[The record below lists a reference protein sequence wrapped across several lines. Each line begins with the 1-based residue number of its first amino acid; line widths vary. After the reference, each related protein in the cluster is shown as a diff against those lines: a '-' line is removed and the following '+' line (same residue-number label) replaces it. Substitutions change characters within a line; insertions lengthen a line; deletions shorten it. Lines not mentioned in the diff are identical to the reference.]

1 MKKIVTNYLIIL
13 LCVLV
18 ALFLTI
24 GCHEKEEYVEI
35 DPDFIFK
42 PDSLKM
48 QGQYIITAPK
58 LPFDQ
63 DFCNNSRVY
72 YQRADTMLTFKG
84 YREKM
89 SYEQKKSEG
98 WCLLD
103 WRIKSISVI
112 TLVDY
117 DSSHPKGSSLNDLL
131 GLKYW
136 YKFTEVEKPLSSFK
150 YGDVMLGDYYPYH
163 NQWSP
168 KQSLYLF
175 FLNQDKPWLESAS
188 YEVHIE
194 DAFGRTIVLKQ

>member
-1 MKKIVTNYLIIL
+1 MKRFFIEL
-13 LCVLV
+13 LCVFV
-18 ALFLTI
+18 SLFVTI

-35 DPDFIFK
+35 DPDYIFK

-48 QGQYIITAPK
+48 QGQYIIIAPK
-58 LPFDQ
+58 LPFDY
-63 DFCNNSRVY
+63 DFYNNSRDY

-103 WRIKSISVI
+103 WRIRSIDVI

-117 DSSHPKGSSLNDLL
+117 DPSHPKGSSLNDLL
-131 GLKYW
+131 GIKYW

-150 YGDVMLGDYYPYH
+150 YGDLMLGDYYPYSDGSWNH
-163 NQWSP
+163 

-175 FLNQDKPWLESAS
+175 FLNQEKPWLENSS

>member
-1 MKKIVTNYLIIL
+1 MKRFFIEL
-13 LCVLV
+13 LCVFV
-18 ALFLTI
+18 SLFVTI

-35 DPDFIFK
+35 DPDYIFK

-48 QGQYIITAPK
+48 QGQYIIIAPK
-58 LPFDQ
+58 LPFDY
-63 DFCNNSRVY
+63 DFYNNSRDY
-72 YQRADTMLTFKG
+72 YQSADTMLTFKG

-117 DSSHPKGSSLNDLL
+117 DTSHPKGSSLNDLF
-131 GLKYW
+131 GIKYW

-150 YGDVMLGDYYPYH
+150 YGDLMLGDYYPYSDGSWNH
-163 NQWSP
+163 

-175 FLNQDKPWLESAS
+175 FLNQEKPWLENSS

>member
-1 MKKIVTNYLIIL
+1 MKKSFTNHLIAL
-13 LCVLV
+13 SCVLV
-18 ALFLTI
+18 SLFVTI

-63 DFCNNSRVY
+63 DFYNNSRNY

-131 GLKYW
+131 GIKYW

-150 YGDVMLGDYYPYH
+150 YGDLMLGDYYPYQ
-163 NQWSP
+163 NRWSP

-175 FLNQDKPWLESAS
+175 FLNQDKLWLESAS
-188 YEVHIE
+188 YEIHIE
-194 DAFGRTIVLKQ
+194 DAFGRTTVLRQ

>member
-1 MKKIVTNYLIIL
+1 MKRFFIEL
-13 LCVLV
+13 LCVFV
-18 ALFLTI
+18 SLFVTI

-35 DPDFIFK
+35 DPDYIFK

-48 QGQYIITAPK
+48 QGQYIIIAPK
-58 LPFDQ
+58 LPFDY
-63 DFCNNSRVY
+63 DFYNNSRDY
-72 YQRADTMLTFKG
+72 YQSADTMLTFKG
-84 YREKM
+84 DREKM

-117 DSSHPKGSSLNDLL
+117 DTSHPKGSSLNDLL
-131 GLKYW
+131 GIKYW
-136 YKFTEVEKPLSSFK
+136 YKFTEVEKPLSNFE
-150 YGDVMLGDYYPYH
+150 YGDLMLGDYYPYQ

-168 KQSLYLF
+168 KQSLFLF
-175 FLNQDKPWLESAS
+175 FLNRETPWFTTGT
-188 YEVHIE
+188 YEIQIE